1 MREKTA
7 VVSITRHCRSKFSRA
22 TRIIRARR
30 KLGEI
35 DNDCAEQC
43 KITPLNG
50 DCLQRS

>member
-7 VVSITRHCRSKFSRA
+7 VVSITRHCHAKFSRA
-22 TRIIRARR
+22 TCIICAPW

-50 DCLQRS
+50 DCFQRL